1 MNEKIVVWIL
11 NSPLVR
17 SPTIVK
23 IGRVLYR
30 LFRKKYVEIEGRK
43 MFCHGNDGLALSIF
57 KTYEPS
63 QTQIVKNYVK
73 EGDSVIDV
81 GAHVGYYTLL
91 LSQLVGKTG
100 KVYAFEPDPKNFELL
115 KKNIEVNGFENVEL
129 IQKAVSNKTEIIKL
143 YLGDEDRA
151 TNRIYD
157 AQLNDTKKSI
167 EIKTISLDEYI
178 KDKKIDFVKIDV
190 EGSELGVLKGMKSI
204 FQENKQIKIIT
215 EFFPFLIEKSGNKPK
230 EILKELENLNF
241 EMFEI
246 LYKESNEKIDVNN
259 YLKKNDV
266 IGKKCT
272 NLLCIRK

>member
-1 MNEKIVVWIL
+1 MKEKIIIWIL

-17 SPTIVK
+17 SPIIIK
-23 IGRVLYR
+23 IGRLLYR
-30 LFRKKYVEIEGRK
+30 SFKKKYVEIEGRK

-73 EGDSVIDV
+73 KGDRVIDV

-91 LSQLVGKTG
+91 LSQLVGNTG

-115 KKNIEVNGFENVEL
+115 KKNVEINGFKNIEL
-129 IQKAVSNKTEIIKL
+129 IQKAVSNKTGIIKL

-157 AQLNDTKKSI
+157 AQLDDTKKSI

-178 KDKKIDFVKIDV
+178 KDKKIDFIKIDV
-190 EGSELGVLKGMKSI
+190 EGSELGVIEGMESI
-204 FQENKQIKIIT
+204 FQNNKQIKIIT

-230 EILKELENLNF
+230 EILKKLENLNF
-241 EMFEI
+241 EMYEI
-246 LYKESNEKIDVNN
+246 LYKKSNEKIDVDN
-259 YLKKNDV
+259 YLKKND
-266 IGKKCT
+266 IIEKKCT
-272 NLLCIRK
+272 NLLCVRK

>member
-1 MNEKIVVWIL
+1 MKEKIIIWIL

-17 SPTIVK
+17 SPIIIK
-23 IGRVLYR
+23 IGRLLYR
-30 LFRKKYVEIEGRK
+30 SFKKKYVEIEGRK

-73 EGDSVIDV
+73 KGDRVIDV

-91 LSQLVGKTG
+91 LSQLVGNAG

-115 KKNIEVNGFENVEL
+115 KKNVEINGFKNIEL
-129 IQKAVSNKTEIIKL
+129 IQKAVSNKTGIIKL

-157 AQLNDTKKSI
+157 AQLDDTKKSI

-178 KDKKIDFVKIDV
+178 KDKKIDFIKIDV
-190 EGSELGVLKGMKSI
+190 EGSELGVIEGMESI
-204 FQENKQIKIIT
+204 FQNNKQIKIIT

-230 EILKELENLNF
+230 EILKKLENLNF
-241 EMFEI
+241 EMYEI
-246 LYKESNEKIDVNN
+246 LYKKSNEKIDVDN
-259 YLKKNDV
+259 YLKKND
-266 IGKKCT
+266 IIEKKCT
-272 NLLCIRK
+272 NLLCVRK

>member
-1 MNEKIVVWIL
+1 MKEKIIIWIL

-17 SPTIVK
+17 SPIIIK
-23 IGRVLYR
+23 IGRLLYR
-30 LFRKKYVEIEGRK
+30 SFKKKYVEIEGRK

-73 EGDSVIDV
+73 KGDRVIDV

-91 LSQLVGKTG
+91 LSQLVGNTG

-115 KKNIEVNGFENVEL
+115 KKNIEVNSFKNIEL
-129 IQKAVSNKTEIIKL
+129 IQKAVSNKTGIIKL
-143 YLGDEDRA
+143 YLGDQDRA

-178 KDKKIDFVKIDV
+178 KDKKIDFIKIDV
-190 EGSELGVLKGMKSI
+190 EGSELGVIEGMKSI
-204 FQENKQIKIIT
+204 FQNNKQIKIII

-246 LYKESNEKIDVNN
+246 LYKKSNEKIDIDN
-259 YLKKNDV
+259 YLKKND
-266 IGKKCT
+266 IIDKKCT